1 METLNR
7 VELVGMVG
15 NVRHTPVGATS
26 HAYNFSVATDYAYH
40 GADGTPVIETTWHN
54 CYYMSRDEDERI
66 KRGATLRIH
75 GRIQSQKYIRFDGK
89 EVESYRILVNRI
101 LPIKKTIL

>member
-1 METLNR
+1 MESLNK

-15 NVRHTPVGATS
+15 NVRHDQVGVS
-26 HAYNFSVATDYAYH
+26 HAYTFSVATSYAYR
-40 GADGTPVIETTWHN
+40 AMDGSPVIETTWHN

-75 GRIQSQKYIRFDGK
+75 GRIQKQKYIDVTGK
-89 EVESYRILVNRI
+89 EGEIYRILVNRI
-101 LPIKKTIL
+101 ESIKKTVL

>member
-1 METLNR
+1 MESLNK

-15 NVRHTPVGATS
+15 NVRHDQIGVS
-26 HAYNFSVATDYAYH
+26 NAYTFSVATSYAYRDVE
-40 GADGTPVIETTWHN
+40 GNPVIETTWHN
-54 CYYMSRDEDERI
+54 CYYMCREEDERI
-66 KRGATLRIH
+66 KRGANLRIY

-101 LPIKKTIL
+101 QSIKKTVL